1 MARPKSANSIL
12 KSFKKQQFEPKTP
25 IATDMYLPNHSG
37 DHSKGL
43 VRTTPTQE
51 TEIPNKK
58 YVDDAID
65 TDITTH
71 TAITDAHHAKY
82 TDAEAVSAVA
92 TDDAYL
98 KNTGDTGT
106 GDYTLDG
113 SVTINEA
120 GASKDF
126 RVETLNNP
134 NMIFVDGSEDK
145 LHLNS
150 DNTSLTGIA
159 NFNLYGNGPKLAM
172 IDDTNGI
179 HYGFGSA
186 GGIFQ
191 VTQVTNNGSTTTGAG
206 QFFAMDTSKV
216 IINRSKA
223 NIDFTVN
230 GDTTADL
237 FYVDAADENITIG
250 GKDTLCLNVDK
261 DGDTY
266 WIGDG
271 SGIPFGHM
279 YTNTTIA
286 VTLTD
291 QNTWYE
297 LDGTQA
303 WTGGQEN
310 LCTFTDPEIDV
321 TKAGRYEIIWTLSTD
336 FSATPGAAQQIE
348 YGIMINGTIQNPGQ
362 AHRTL
367 ANSTD
372 TGHCS
377 GVAILDLAAGD
388 DVSLGA
394 RNTTSAGKILHI
406 EHGNLSVKQIGGT

>member
-71 TAITDAHHAKY
+71 IAITDAHHAKY

-150 DNTSLTGIA
+150 DNTSLTGTA
-159 NFNLYGNGPKLAM
+159 NFNLYGDGPKLAM

-191 VTQVTNNGSTTTGAG
+191 VTQVTNNGESATGAG

-237 FYVDAADENITIG
+237 FYVDAGTELTTIG
-250 GKDTLCLNVDK
+250 GKTLGLAIAK
-261 DGDTY
+261 DGDTF
-266 WIGDG
+266 WTGDG
-271 SGIPFGHM
+271 SGLPYGSFSSADTDINW
-279 YTNTTIA
+279 TQAAA
-286 VTLTD
+286 V
-291 QNTWYE
+291 QNTWYDISDADIATGQ
-297 LDGTQA
+297 LNLVTHDGS
-303 WTGGQEN
+303 GQ
-310 LCTFTDPEIDV
+310 LTV
-321 TKAGRYEIIWTLSTD
+321 TKAGRYLINYSVAFETDAGNTHIETAINVTGTEATNGMGHVEAVSSNAEHTISST
-336 FSATPGAAQQIE
+336 
-348 YGIMINGTIQNPGQ
+348 
-362 AHRTL
+362 
-367 ANSTD
+367 
-372 TGHCS
+372 
-377 GVAILDLAAGD
+377 AILDLATNATIHLAIRTTD
-388 DVSLGA
+388 
-394 RNTTSAGKILHI
+394 NTTPDITVEFIDLTLI
-406 EHGNLSVKQIGGT
+406 QVGGT